1 MGTKW
6 GPEKQTF
13 EKLTGTSQFIEEK
26 NEYED
31 EDIKFGSSLHTE
43 QENH

>member
-13 EKLTGTSQFIEEK
+13 EKLAGTSQFIEK
-26 NEYED
+26 KMNED